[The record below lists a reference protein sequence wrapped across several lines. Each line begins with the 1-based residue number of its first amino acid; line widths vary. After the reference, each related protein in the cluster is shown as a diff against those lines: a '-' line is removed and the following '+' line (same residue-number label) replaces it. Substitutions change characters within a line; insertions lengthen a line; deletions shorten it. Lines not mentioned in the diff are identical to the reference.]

1 MAHLLMGTVMEAAI
15 LCATAEDPQTTARD
29 LSSAFRRMLLAWRVT
44 PDPRA

>member
-29 LSSAFRRMLLAWRVT
+29 LSSAFRRMLLGLARDAR
-44 PDPRA
+44 P